1 MSYEEPTPKEDYQI
15 PGIMARGYAW
25 PTFCKDWEAR
35 LDALAGFEPRDDDV
49 FVISYPKSGHHW
61 SHEFLSMIINEKT
74 DMPQMTTGDGFL
86 EYDTLEKLDEN
97 PSPRL
102 ILTALQFQF
111 LPKRILEKGNKII
124 RITRN
129 PKDVCVSYYNHTCA
143 IKNYNYT
150 APLSHFVEIFLSGQ
164 NNYGSFF
171 EYERRY
177 KAELDKEEFRAR
189 VFHTSFETLKKD
201 PMPVMKQLGGFLG
214 LERSEDF
221 YQRVVA
227 QTSFDNVKAFRDAAN
242 AGK

>member
-1 MSYEEPTPKEDYQI
+1 MHVLYKVRFFFILPTKIGEILVTESNPINSEGRFRSQLQPSDSKNLLRTALFCEAFGRNFREAALVKEAVLSPSKGIFSFILAHFPQKNEKDVLRRTNSQRRLPD

-25 PTFCKDWEAR
+25 PSFCKDWEAR

-129 PKDVCVSYYNHTCA
+129 PKDVCVSYYNHT
-143 IKNYNYT
+143 
-150 APLSHFVEIFLSGQ
+150 
-164 NNYGSFF
+164 
-171 EYERRY
+171 R
-177 KAELDKEEFRAR
+177 
-189 VFHTSFETLKKD
+189 
-201 PMPVMKQLGGFLG
+201 
-214 LERSEDF
+214 
-221 YQRVVA
+221 
-227 QTSFDNVKAFRDAAN
+227 
-242 AGK
+242 